1 MKIALIDSIVETET
15 LRATQIDQ
23 VAITKEAKMGRQED
37 PLPSHG
43 TLCAKILDAYV
54 GEYDLV
60 SLPIMQAEETGRMK
74 SYGDVQ
80 DLKKALE
87 LCIDLKVDIV
97 SLSCVSSLLSD
108 TDVLY
113 DVAKKLSE
121 QAVILAALDNK
132 RYFTIPTGYPFVLGV
147 QADWRK
153 KTASG
158 NLFYRKD
165 DPLGAEL
172 YASCDPV
179 VLHALEVG
187 MSNSFAVPVAA
198 ARINNLMNKTGMSAR
213 QIRQRIGELFPAY
226 LPEPVSEALLYG
238 KWRKR
243 PYDITQIPLVAVLE
257 EDGKAD
263 ERCMRII
270 RYFYHRDRVQ
280 VTCLTDDR
288 TEEDVRFRCLQRE
301 KDPEKAIG
309 FMRRHYKTDLIL
321 LAGNTDR
328 GAISEVSN
336 MDVRIEC
343 RNQVALLWY
352 DNEQEEVPLSG
363 LPERLYQLLNGE
375 EE

>member
-1 MKIALIDSIVETET
+1 MKIALIDSIVETAA

-23 VAITKEAKMGRQED
+23 VAIKKEAKKGRREN

-54 GEYDLV
+54 GAYDLV
-60 SLPIMQAEETGRMK
+60 SLPIMQTEGTVRTK
-74 SYGDVQ
+74 SHGDVQ
-80 DLKKALE
+80 DLRKALE
-87 LCIDLKVDIV
+87 LCMDLKVDVV

-179 VLHALEVG
+179 VLHTLQVG

-198 ARINNLMNKTGMSAR
+198 ARINDLMNETGMSAR
-213 QIRQRIGELFPAY
+213 QILQRIGKLIPAY
-226 LPEPVSEALLYG
+226 LSDPVSEDLLYG
-238 KWRKR
+238 EWRKR
-243 PYDITQIPLVAVLE
+243 PYDITQIPLVAVSE

-263 ERCMRII
+263 ERCMKII

-280 VTCLTDDR
+280 VTCLTDDQ
-288 TEEDVRFRCLQRE
+288 TEADVRFRSLQRE

-321 LAGNTDR
+321 LAENTAR
-328 GAISEVSN
+328 GAISKVSN
-336 MDVRIEC
+336 LDVRIEC

-352 DNEQEEVPLSG
+352 DDEQQEVPLSD
-363 LPERLYQLLNGE
+363 LPEKLYQLLNGE